1 MFEKYKI
8 NKLVSEIASS
18 PDKEH
23 KSVIAS
29 LREYGQQGLDALVEQ
44 YRISRILHEDMKNHL
59 RVYYDKR
66 SLAQFIHL
74 LGDAN
79 EGLRTLAGDII
90 LDKGGASVLPQLV
103 EHLGDGNTYQRRG
116 LTHLI
121 TRIGNSST
129 LDKIIPLL
137 HDDDREIKKTAIA
150 IMGEIGGTS
159 ATMHIASLIGV
170 DDWWVRK
177 KAVEALAKI
186 KDPQSLD
193 SLLAQLDREKDP
205 KIKSD
210 IISTLG
216 DIGDA
221 ETARRI
227 LPHINNEDLVL
238 RQQVV
243 DAVERTA
250 DASIVS
256 DVIAIMKDAEVNTR
270 RAAVE
275 ILDKVRDPNAV
286 HMLLKALQDSDW
298 WVREIATDALVELR
312 SGGLNKKVI
321 ELFKS
326 EEENVRRSAVEYFV
340 RSPDPAALDGLIGLL
355 KDRDWWVREKCVQ
368 ALGKLGDEKAIEP
381 ILELAEDPD
390 VRVAVPA
397 AFGDI
402 GGGKAVMYLHDF
414 MEDPDRSFRLA
425 SLKALG
431 LIKSKVSLP
440 HIKNMV
446 KDEDDAIRNRALAII
461 KDMTGRAVRAEQII
475 AEQERERSTG
485 GSTVLSAVVPE
496 DTKMMVEA
504 ILVIDLASSTEIGS
518 TYGDSFAM
526 KISDRLTELV
536 KPISAKHRVRFTK
549 STGDGYLMTFPQVKN
564 AIDFSLDVLDVVKED
579 NEKVSEGE
587 RIKLRFAV
595 NVGETRIDAK
605 GDRLGTAVNM
615 TFRVDGLKSESLI
628 PDEGGIKKEE
638 MPLVNRILITEPV
651 HKEATAH
658 NDFKTRYI
666 GFFDMKG
673 ISGRHKI
680 FQLIGR

>member
-8 NKLVSEIASS
+8 NKLISEIVSS
-18 PDKEH
+18 PDKES
-23 KSVIAS
+23 KAALSS
-29 LREYGQQGLDALVEQ
+29 LRDYGQQGLDSLVEQ
-44 YRISRILHEDMKNHL
+44 YRISRILHADMKNHL
-59 RVYYDKR
+59 YVYYDK
-66 SLAQFIHL
+66 STLGNFIHL

-79 EGLRTLAGDII
+79 EGLRTLAADLIF
-90 LDKGGASVLPQLV
+90 DKGGAAVLPQLI
-103 EHLGDGNTYQRRG
+103 EHLKDGNTYQRKS
-116 LTHLI
+116 LAALI
-121 TRIGNSST
+121 TRIGNPST

-137 HDDDREIKKTAIA
+137 HDDDREIKKTAIT
-150 IMGEIGGTS
+150 IIGEIGGPS
-159 ATMHIASLIGV
+159 ASMHIASLVGA

-186 KDPQSLD
+186 KDPQCLD
-193 SLLAQLDREKDP
+193 SLLTQLERERDP
-205 KIKSD
+205 KIKSE
-210 IISTLG
+210 IVGTLG
-216 DIGDA
+216 EIGDA
-221 ETARRI
+221 QTARRI

-243 DAVERTA
+243 DTVERIA
-250 DASIVS
+250 DATIVV

-275 ILDKVRDPNAV
+275 ILDKVKDPNAI
-286 HMLLKALQDSDW
+286 HMLLHALQDNDW
-298 WVREIATDALVELR
+298 WVREIATDALVELK

-326 EEENVRRSAVEYFV
+326 KEENVRRSSVEYFV
-340 RSPDPAALDGLIGLL
+340 RSPDPDALDGLISLL
-355 KDRDWWVREKCVQ
+355 KDSDWWVREKCVM
-368 ALGKLGDEKAIEP
+368 ALGKIGDEKAIEP

-390 VRVAVPA
+390 VRASVPS

-402 GGGKAVMYLHDF
+402 GGDKAVMYLHDF
-414 MEDPDRSFRLA
+414 MEDPDRAFRLA

-431 LIKSKVSLP
+431 VIKSKVSLP

-446 KDEDDAIRNRALAII
+446 SDEDKDIRDTALAII
-461 KDMTGRAVRAEQII
+461 KDMTGRAVRADQII

-485 GSTVLSAVVPE
+485 GSTVLSAVIPE
-496 DTKMMVEA
+496 DTKVMVEA
-504 ILVIDLASSTEIGS
+504 ILVIDLVASTELGS
-518 TYGDSFAM
+518 TYGDSFAL

-536 KPISAKHRVRFTK
+536 KPLTAKHRVRFTK
-549 STGDGYLMTFPQVKN
+549 STGDGYLMTFQQVKN
-564 AIDFSLDVLDVVKED
+564 AIDFSLEVLDVVKED
-579 NEKVSEGE
+579 NEKVPEGE
-587 RIKLRFAV
+587 RITLRFAI

-615 TFRVDGLKSESLI
+615 TFRVEGLKPESLI
-628 PDEGGIKKEE
+628 TDEGGMKKEE
-638 MPLVNRILITEPV
+638 MPLVNRILITEPL

-658 NDFKTRYI
+658 GEFKTRYV

-680 FQLIGR
+680 YQLLGR